1 MMQDEWDAVML
12 QSFTA
17 RQQLH
22 TARQE
27 LAHALYNHDAALR
40 VIARLERE
48 SANAR
53 EALASLT
60 PHAPIASKP
69 TEPVG
74 WCERKRTHEN
84 CARRCTPMSVLTM
97 QVVPSSA

>member
-27 LAHALYNHDAALR
+27 LSHALYNHDAALR

-48 SANAR
+48 STNAR

-60 PHAPIASKP
+60 PHAPIAPKP
-69 TEPVG
+69 TEPVY
-74 WCERKRTHEN
+74 
-84 CARRCTPMSVLTM
+84 A
-97 QVVPSSA
+97 